1 MNMKPMNVG
10 AWVTPSAMSRA
21 IRARGGQSVRPHRE
35 HRIGV
40 IIERTWC
47 TFSAEWSYTIMWS
60 NADIE
65 KQWVRR
71 GLRYARFG
79 DGVTPETV
87 EATCDA
93 WDEWE
98 TAQQETEN
106 TRVVSAEEWEDIV
119 L

>member
-1 MNMKPMNVG
+1 MNVG
-10 AWVTPSAMSRA
+10 AWVTPSAMTGRGRA
-21 IRARGGQSVRPHRE
+21 LGVGDRLHRE
-35 HRIGV
+35 HQIGV

-87 EATCDA
+87 EAVGDA
-93 WDEWE
+93 VDEWVPRNNKQKILE
-98 TAQQETEN
+98 
-106 TRVVSAEEWEDIV
+106 
-119 L
+119 